1 MLIRRSLFFSD
12 CFYFLSLLF
21 PDVDDELKIAQYRR
35 FNKPPTRKDHEPS
48 YTQEEFDA
56 RRNHWYAE
64 SPPFKSGNKLRD
76 YQIEGLNF
84 LIKAWY
90 DDRNTILADEMGSVG
105 AMEENNEHKRKNE
118 QCTRARGAAC
128 GGARS
133 IHAHCALS
141 HHVCLCVTSAIR
153 CILSG

>member
-1 MLIRRSLFFSD
+1 MFVSLFLFFFS
-12 CFYFLSLLF
+12 FSFFS
-21 PDVDDELKIAQYRR
+21 DVDDELKIAQYRR

-56 RRNHWYAE
+56 RRNRWYSE

-90 DDRNTILADEMGSVG
+90 DDRNTILADEMG
-105 AMEENNEHKRKNE
+105 
-118 QCTRARGAAC
+118 
-128 GGARS
+128 
-133 IHAHCALS
+133 
-141 HHVCLCVTSAIR
+141 
-153 CILSG
+153 